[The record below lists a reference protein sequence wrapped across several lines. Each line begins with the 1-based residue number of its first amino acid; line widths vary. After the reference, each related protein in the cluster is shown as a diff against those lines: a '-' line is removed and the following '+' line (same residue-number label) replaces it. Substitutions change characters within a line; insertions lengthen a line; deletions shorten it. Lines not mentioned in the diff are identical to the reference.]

1 MNLKKF
7 SNNKNIKAISFYNQI
22 SLEKILIFSLAL
34 KESINDIKIEV
45 IPMRGS
51 SKYFIATWIE
61 EEENI
66 NKFIKTIY
74 EKFIC
79 IYKSLIKI
87 NIEKFKN

>member
-1 MNLKKF
+1 MNLKEF

-22 SLEKILIFSLAL
+22 SLEKILIFSLTL

-45 IPMRGS
+45 TPMRGS

-66 NKFIKTIY
+66 NKFIKA
-74 EKFIC
+74 
-79 IYKSLIKI
+79 IYKLESIMKSSSVFIKT
-87 NIEKFKN
+87 